1 MSWLPV
7 GRTVL
12 DRYVLVKPLARG
24 GISLVYEAIDVSRMR
39 PAAVKVLAPTFAR
52 NTRAC
57 QAARQEPLV
66 MQQLRHPSVPR
77 VYAFG
82 DVAQLDGGG
91 LPAVAMELICGVPLA
106 QRLARGALPWQ
117 QAVEIAAMI
126 AEMLAVAHRRGIVHR
141 DLTPDNVMLTPRGV
155 KVIDFGLAAMSIQDR
170 VAVRVEQDRV
180 AVRMERDRVTVRV
193 EQDRVAVRVKS
204 DIPSRPEFSQ
214 DVYALGVLLYQ
225 MLTGRSPY
233 PVPLLHMDRW
243 PTASRISRPAP
254 TPVLAGIGVP
264 RDIADLCRSCMAK
277 RPGDRPDSARAALEL
292 WSTLIAIDPDAA
304 ERAVAGDGVP
314 RAATVACY

>member
-1 MSWLPV
+1 VSWLPV

-24 GISLVYEAIDVSRMR
+24 GISLVYEAVDLTRMR
-39 PAAVKVLAPTFAR
+39 SAAVKVLAPTFVR

-66 MQQLRHPSVPR
+66 MQQLRHPSVPKI
-77 VYAFG
+77 YAFG
-82 DVAQLDGGG
+82 DVVTASGGA
-91 LPAVAMELICGVPLA
+91 LPAVAMELLSGVPLA
-106 QRLARGALPWQ
+106 QRLGRGPLPWQ
-117 QAVEIAAMI
+117 EAVEVAALI

-141 DLTPDNVMLTPRGV
+141 DLTPDNVMLTARGV
-155 KVIDFGLAAMSIQDR
+155 KVIDFGLAAMSIQAR
-170 VAVRVEQDRV
+170 VSPLGPGSAD
-180 AVRMERDRVTVRV
+180 A
-193 EQDRVAVRVKS
+193 A
-204 DIPSRPEFSQ
+204 Q

-233 PVPLLHMDRW
+233 PTPFPHMDRW
-243 PTASRISRPAP
+243 PTASRVVRPAP

-264 RDIADLCRSCMAK
+264 REIADLCRACMAK
-277 RPGDRPDSARAALEL
+277 RPGNRPDSAKAALEL
-292 WSTLIAIDPDAA
+292 WSALIAIDPVAA
-304 ERAVAGDGVP
+304 ERAAAANGAP

>member
-1 MSWLPV
+1 V

-39 PAAVKVLAPTFAR
+39 SAAVKVLAPTFAR

-77 VYAFG
+77 IYAFG
-82 DVAQLDGGG
+82 DVAQAGGGG
-91 LPAVAMELICGVPLA
+91 LPAVAMELISGVPLA
-106 QRLARGALPWQ
+106 HRLARGALPWQ

-155 KVIDFGLAAMSIQDR
+155 KVIDFGLAAMSIQGR
-170 VAVRVEQDRV
+170 VSA
-180 AVRMERDRVTVRV
+180 
-193 EQDRVAVRVKS
+193 RVKS
-204 DIPSRPEFSQ
+204 DIPVRPEACQ

-233 PVPLLHMDRW
+233 PVPFPHMDRW
-243 PTASRISRPAP
+243 PTASRIARPAP

-264 RDIADLCRSCMAK
+264 REIADLCRSCMTK
-277 RPGDRPDSARAALEL
+277 RPGDRPDSATAALEL

-304 ERAVAGDGVP
+304 ERAIAGDGVP